1 MSAPA
6 SSPPLD
12 PVPDPP
18 AFPIRFHRQPHGEPG
33 SVVHQL
39 DLATEAALA
48 AVPIGEPATRLAARR
63 ALESSIGRQLSD
75 LGLADLARRYRARRR
90 RRDTALTGPAPD

>member
-12 PVPDPP
+12 PVPDPR
-18 AFPIRFHRQPHGEPG
+18 AFPIRFHRRPHGEPG
-33 SVVHQL
+33 LVVHQL
-39 DLATEAALA
+39 DLATEVALA
-48 AVPIGEPATRLAARR
+48 AVLTSEPATRLAARR

-75 LGLADLARRYRARRR
+75 LGLADLARRYRAQRRQ
-90 RRDTALTGPAPD
+90 RDAAVTGPAPD